1 MAYVFDVDSPRDGC
15 GHNSFQTSVI
25 RDGSICVATSSHP
38 GQRICVQCDYR
49 ALARSDHQCHCRSW
63 VENLTSIKSTIDLV
77 SDTSPRRHQQHW
89 VSQGFS
95 PHEFMM
101 FINTLAFDGFWMLL
115 VPLSSSSFLPLSSKN
130 LCFCRWPPSE
140 LARTRQE
147 WFGNK
152 EAFTEYV
159 RSRLGQAVM
168 SGFSANTIPIQYQLL
183 VITSEP
189 WMVPCW

>member
-1 MAYVFDVDSPRDGC
+1 MGSKEGFGVFLRNWGSAFSFVSIFLDADSQEEKKLDQFVEDDDDEDEASP
-15 GHNSFQTSVI
+15 
-25 RDGSICVATSSHP
+25 GSWHRQRTALRTAVEG
-38 GQRICVQCDYR
+38 GQRSSSAPWISTQQKTW
-49 ALARSDHQCHCRSW
+49 LTRSW
-63 VENLTSIKSTIDLV
+63 
-77 SDTSPRRHQQHW
+77 
-89 VSQGFS
+89 
-95 PHEFMM
+95 
-101 FINTLAFDGFWMLL
+101 AAFWMLL